1 MLNPHLLVLSHVIIV
16 RLLLCTIT
24 RHCLILYFRFL
35 FTTGSVIGLLIHG
48 SIKLWCSIGCW
59 LWLELGALGGI
70 GRNLS
75 LEWFSFGQVL
85 LRVYSHCLKSILDW
99 TDVIMRGVLY
109 VQVEVSTHLIMLVMH
124 RSAVHSHLLLNFK
137 FLKTIV
143 VRVPSTLRHLLLTS
157 EELKSLLFLQ

>member
-1 MLNPHLLVLSHVIIV
+1 
-16 RLLLCTIT
+16 
-24 RHCLILYFRFL
+24 
-35 FTTGSVIGLLIHG
+35 
-48 SIKLWCSIGCW
+48 
-59 LWLELGALGGI
+59 
-70 GRNLS
+70 
-75 LEWFSFGQVL
+75 
-85 LRVYSHCLKSILDW
+85 
-99 TDVIMRGVLY
+99 MRGVLY